1 MLRASTL
8 WSSSKYLSIG
18 SSVSGVELF
27 STLGDLN
34 FSSYGVIASVSY
46 PYISL
51 KGLKPVHLVSVVFNR
66 HTTLGSWS
74 SHLPFVS
81 SCSLFLTTVNFFPF
95 DLSTASLDWDDT
107 QKRSLLWYRLMHI
120 NPRISGFKLFTGVHD
135 YFRGDL
141 ESAYDVLPEHFWV
154 VFDVMTETVFASIHL
169 VKYSTTTK
177 AYFKFP

>member
-1 MLRASTL
+1 VLRASTL
-8 WSSSKYLSIG
+8 WPSSKSLSTG

-27 STLGDLN
+27 STLGDFN

-51 KGLKPVHLVSVVFNR
+51 KGLKPVHLVSVVFSP
-66 HTTLGSWS
+66 HTTSGSWS
-74 SHLPFVS
+74 GHLPFVS
-81 SCSLFLTTVNFFPF
+81 SCSVFLTTVNFFRLLFP
-95 DLSTASLDWDDT
+95 LHRWTGDDT
-107 QKRSLLWYRLMHI
+107 QKQSLLWSRLMHI

-135 YFRGDL
+135 YFGGDPK
-141 ESAYDVLPEHFWV
+141 SAYDGLLEHFWV

-169 VKYSTTTK
+169 VKYSTATK